1 MMKKYTDGTRVV
13 EARPM
18 LDTEY
23 FRDFDGDPN
32 YQNSE
37 PKTGMFVVFE
47 NNGLRMSYAFYP
59 SQEKFLKNSA
69 RLKNEQILH

>member
-13 EARPM
+13 KARPM

-23 FRDFDGDPN
+23 FRDFGGDLN

-47 NNGLRMSYAFYP
+47 NNGLRMSYAFYS
-59 SQEKFLKNSA
+59 SQEKFFEKFS
-69 RLKNEQILH
+69 EIEE